1 MADKRWKD
9 MLIRFAS
16 GGSVRD
22 MGNVRGL
29 LDAIATLCANPSLP
43 RIPDQVISERLRNCE

>member
-43 RIPDQVISERLRNCE
+43 RIPDLVISERLRNCE